1 METKGRTTIS
11 LPLRILADLRSRAA
25 EEKTSLSLL
34 MERFAIEGL
43 RKTNP
48 VTVAAIA
55 DAKAHRGLK
64 RVDMTSFDSFV
75 KSMEE

>member
-1 METKGRTTIS
+1 METKGRPTIS